1 MVVHAF
7 RKSAMKN
14 HSRSIAPRV
23 AASRRGGGKWGK
35 ISERIATRDG
45 RSENSAGIA
54 RKILATRRAAI
65 RSQDLRTN
73 EREASISLA
82 SLRASNI
89 HAEGARREAGRFLA
103 RLRFAVREKFIVGTI

>member
-1 MVVHAF
+1 V
-7 RKSAMKN
+7 
-14 HSRSIAPRV
+14 
-23 AASRRGGGKWGK
+23 GKD
-35 ISERIATRDG
+35 IRADRDAQC

-54 RKILATRRAAI
+54 RKIATHRAAI

-89 HAEGARREAGRFLA
+89 HAEGARREADRFLA